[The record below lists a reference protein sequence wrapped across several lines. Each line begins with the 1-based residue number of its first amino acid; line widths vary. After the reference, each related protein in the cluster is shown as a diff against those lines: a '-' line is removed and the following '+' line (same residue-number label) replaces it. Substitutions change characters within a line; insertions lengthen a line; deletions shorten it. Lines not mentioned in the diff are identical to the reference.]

1 MRYELKSIGLWALLK
16 VSFFLNLVVGFIY
29 GLFNAFFM
37 SLLLMFSASLPIPD
51 MGLDPSE
58 FSLAFLFFFFPIMCA
73 IGGAVFLTLFCVLGG
88 LVYNLVARLV
98 GGFELD
104 LAPVDQMAAVQPVS
118 QPIVAHTAMSDQSSL
133 APPQRP
139 VAPPPQPPRETPPS
153 EEPPTDPSQ
162 GPA

>member
-1 MRYELKSIGLWALLK
+1 
-16 VSFFLNLVVGFIY
+16 
-29 GLFNAFFM
+29 
-37 SLLLMFSASLPIPD
+37 

-153 EEPPTDPSQ
+153 EEPPSDPSQ